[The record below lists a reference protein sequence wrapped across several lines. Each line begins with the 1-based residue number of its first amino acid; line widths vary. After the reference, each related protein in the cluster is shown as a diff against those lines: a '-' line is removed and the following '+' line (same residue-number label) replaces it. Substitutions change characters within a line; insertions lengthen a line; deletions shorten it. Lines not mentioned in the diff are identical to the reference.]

1 MNVVYPKNVPMMVL
15 PGVLLFPNQVLP
27 LHIFENKYKI
37 MLEDVIHG
45 DRIFGIC
52 DESIYAPMQCSSIA
66 SVGLL
71 HLCEK
76 QEEGTSNLML
86 LGLQK
91 VHILSLNEDKPY
103 PRVEINPI
111 EPPSLDKRQTD
122 VIHEHIMKRID
133 PLLPDHPKA
142 NEVIKTMQQ
151 IQNLDLL
158 IDYATQLIQTRPDRQ
173 KKIFQTIEIKEKMA
187 LFDMLFSD

>member
-1 MNVVYPKNVPMMVL
+1 MVL
-15 PGVLLFPNQVLP
+15 PGVLLLPHQLLP
-27 LHIFENKYKI
+27 LHIFEDKYKTMI
-37 MLEDVIHG
+37 EDVIHG

-52 DESIYAPMQCSSIA
+52 DDCIYSPIEQNRIA

-71 HLCEK
+71 HHCEK

-91 VHILSLNEDKPY
+91 VHMLQLNEDKSY

-111 EPPSLDKRQTD
+111 DPPSLDKRQTD
-122 VIHEHIMKRID
+122 VIHEHIIERID
-133 PLLPDHPKA
+133 PLLPDDPKA

-151 IQNLDLL
+151 MQNLDLL
-158 IDYATQLIQTRPDRQ
+158 IDYAVQLIQTHPNRK

-187 LFDMLFSD
+187 LFNTLFEN